1 LNSIFYTHW
10 FKIADPPFFQAR
22 IEALSRKVGKPLC
35 LLEIAVTQLVNHQ
48 NCYKTVKKK
57 HNPEPKPSRIPA

>member
-1 LNSIFYTHW
+1 L

-22 IEALSRKVGKPLC
+22 TEALSRRMGKPLC

-48 NCYKTVKKK
+48 NCYKTVFKK
-57 HNPEPKPSRIPA
+57 HNPEPKPSKIAA